1 MQSTSIGIA
10 STGAAPFLRKNWLLL
25 LGLAAMLA
33 APLCVEPFRAQ
44 ILGQYLCF
52 AIAAVSLNLIWGYC
66 GIMSLGH
73 ALFFGLGAYVM
84 GYYLK
89 LQDPSVPEFLAM
101 NGFSRVP
108 AWLAALRH
116 AWVALPLVALL
127 PAAVALLIGWP
138 TFKSG
143 IKGVY
148 FTILSQALALAF
160 YLLFINQQ
168 QYTGGTSGIYNYAAF
183 FGVRASRPQMLYPLY
198 YLSAAVLVG
207 SVFLV
212 KAFLGTRTGQ
222 VLRAIK
228 NHENRVKFLG
238 YDPVPYKVFAFALS
252 AALAGIG
259 GGLYALQVG
268 SVYPTYL
275 SINYSVLMAIWVVVG
290 GLGTAWGPA
299 AGAIAMS
306 VAGTF
311 FSENLPDAWW
321 FVLGGLLI
329 AIVMAFP
336 GGLPDVAVR
345 IARLAAAAKE
355 RRRAKATAEGGR
367 P

>member
-1 MQSTSIGIA
+1 MRTVTASIRA
-10 STGAAPFLRKNWLLL
+10 PEAAAFLRKNWLLL
-25 LGLAAMLA
+25 AGLAAMLA

-89 LQDPSVPEFLAM
+89 LQDPSVPEFLSM
-101 NGFSRVP
+101 NGYAAVP
-108 AWLAALRH
+108 AFLAVLRH
-116 AWVALPLVALL
+116 PWVAFPLVALL
-127 PAAVALLIGWP
+127 PALVAVIIGWP

-168 QYTGGTSGIYNYAAF
+168 QFTGGTSGIYNYAAF
-183 FGVRASRPQMLYPLY
+183 FGIRASKPIMLYPLY
-198 YLSAAVLVG
+198 YLSAAVLAG
-207 SVFLV
+207 SVLLV
-212 KAFLGTRTGQ
+212 QAFLRSRTGQ

-259 GGLYALQVG
+259 GALYALQVG

-275 SINYSVLMAIWVVVG
+275 SINYSVLMAIWVATG

-299 AGAIAMS
+299 VGAIALNI
-306 VAGTF
+306 AGTF

-321 FVLGGLLI
+321 FVLGGILI

-336 GGLPDVAVR
+336 GGLPDLVIRANR
-345 IARLAAAAKE
+345 AID
-355 RRRAKATAEGGR
+355 RAKAKRRPKAGAEGGAT
-367 P
+367 